1 MKINNNRLYPALVLI
16 ISLGTLASAYTAQY
30 IFGME
35 PCILCLYQRIPFAIA
50 AALALVGVIRPNIAS
65 IIMIIL
71 VGVFA
76 FEAGLAFY
84 HVGVEQHWWAS
95 ATGCT
100 GGEISSSPLEMLKNI
115 QKAKVKPCDEVDW
128 TFIGISMATWNVLFS
143 ILLALSTFMG
153 WRILGR
159 EKKS

>member
-1 MKINNNRLYPALVLI
+1 MKIQKAQLYPALVLL
-16 ISLGTLASAYTAQY
+16 ISLGTLVSAYSAQY
-30 IFGME
+30 IFGLE

-50 AALALVGVIRPNIAS
+50 GVLALVGVVRPNMAPT
-65 IIMIIL
+65 IMLVL

-100 GGEISSSPLEMLKNI
+100 GGNISSSPLEMLQNI
-115 QKAKVKPCDEVDW
+115 QKSKPKPCDEVDW

-143 ILLALSTFMG
+143 TLLAMATFVA
-153 WRILGR
+153 WRILGK
-159 EKKS
+159 EK

>member
-16 ISLGTLASAYTAQY
+16 ISLGTLVSAYTAQY